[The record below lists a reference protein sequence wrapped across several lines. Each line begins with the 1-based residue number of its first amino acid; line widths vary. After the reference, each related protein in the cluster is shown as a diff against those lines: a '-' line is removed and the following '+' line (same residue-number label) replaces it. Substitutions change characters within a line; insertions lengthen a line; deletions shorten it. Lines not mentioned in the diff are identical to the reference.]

1 VDPRERVGGEEAEDV
16 FELVDWESDLLG
28 QVRHMCVDD
37 LKVAVHKCQ
46 MTLHFANQSKGGL
59 HQALQLLDVALH
71 GHWRRRTARPTPG
84 AATWA
89 KTVGVAIWGHVRDVI
104 QPRGRPHHAADH
116 TQATSLASHAL
127 QSVSLLYTHEYM
139 RTWHENMGRNRTGLC
154 ILSRSRQKVN
164 GVRHIAVIA
173 EQGVRVLLDV
183 AEAHLNQ
190 LLHRG
195 RVSHLDRRARP

>member
-1 VDPRERVGGEEAEDV
+1 MNPRERVGGEETEDV

-37 LKVAVHKCQ
+37 LKVAVHKGQ
-46 MTLHFANQSKGGL
+46 VTLHFANQSKGGL

-71 GHWRRRTARPTPG
+71 GHWRRRTACPTPG

-89 KTVGVAIWGHVRDVI
+89 KTVGVAIWGHVHYVI
-104 QPRGRPHHAADH
+104 EPRGRP
-116 TQATSLASHAL
+116 QATPLASHAL

-139 RTWHENMGRNRTGLC
+139 RTWHANMGRKRTDLC

-183 AEAHLNQ
+183 AEAHLDQ
-190 LLHRG
+190 LLHCG
-195 RVSHLDRRARP
+195 RVSHLG